1 MQSTNDVC
9 LSLLELLAVDAP
21 TSRIDA
27 VRRRIGAADGS
38 CPSELQSVERGIQL
52 ARAIQANVGRSD
64 RRAAAMAALL
74 DTARDLTALDDVGS
88 VLQLIV
94 RRARLLLNL
103 NLAHIRLNDDA
114 GSSASDGS
122 TTPLDAGEALLRC
135 DRLGLSGH
143 DPGVPQW
150 TADYHRDKR
159 IEHPAAIT
167 ELIDREGVHAI
178 VAVRVRRGDV
188 EIGTLYGADRKVRHY
203 TPDELNV
210 LCCLADIAG
219 MAIDK
224 AETTQR
230 ARSDLAQS
238 RQTNSL
244 LSASLER
251 LCSADEAR
259 SRLLDLVLGGADAAG
274 LAEASATLVDG
285 AVLIRDS
292 LGNTVAVSG
301 VLPQQDDL
309 AVARACLEAHTS
321 QGVTVIG
328 DSMWVA
334 PVVADSQCC
343 GVVLVAPREELSDEG
358 RRLVRVIS
366 QVIAVFFLVR
376 RRDASAHG
384 PVREQLLDEL
394 LAGTGL
400 APHRLAYRTR
410 ASAVELSAPHVLVI
424 ARLENAEQ
432 NRAAAWAAAYAR
444 RYSGLHTVH
453 DRDIVLLLPGQ
464 DPSAAAKA
472 VAAELTRLLGVLV
485 SVGAGGPG
493 RGAADAGRMYL
504 EARRCLDALKSLG
517 NDGCA
522 ASAEDLG
529 FIGVLLSDQHDA
541 EGFIRSVLGPV
552 IDHDDERLTDLI
564 PTLEAYFSSGGSPTN
579 AGAALHVHPNT
590 VSRRLERVT
599 TLLGVDWQKPS
610 PSLEIQLALRLR
622 RTRAVLHQQQ
632 EGATRPLTA

>member
-1 MQSTNDVC
+1 MQSTSDVS
-9 LSLLELLAVDAP
+9 LSLLELLAVEAP

-27 VRRRIGAADGS
+27 VRRRVSAADGS
-38 CPSELQSVERGIQL
+38 CPSELQSAERGIQL
-52 ARAIQANVGRSD
+52 ARAIQANVARSD
-64 RRAAAMAALL
+64 RRASAMTALL

-114 GSSASDGS
+114 GSCASDGS

-159 IEHPAAIT
+159 IEHPAAVT

-178 VAVRVRRGDV
+178 VAVRVRHGDI

-210 LCCLADIAG
+210 LCCLADIAA

-224 AETTQR
+224 AEATER
-230 ARSDLAQS
+230 ARSKLAHS
-238 RQTNSL
+238 RRKNSL

-259 SRLLDLVLGGADAAG
+259 SRLLDLVLSGADAAG
-274 LAEASATLVDG
+274 L
-285 AVLIRDS
+285 VLIRDS
-292 LGNTVAVSG
+292 LGSTVAVSG

-334 PVVADSQCC
+334 PVVADSQYC
-343 GVVLVAPREELSDEG
+343 GVVLVAPRGELSDEG
-358 RRLVRVIS
+358 RRVVRVIS
-366 QVIAVFFLVR
+366 QVVAVFFLVR

-424 ARLENAEQ
+424 ARLENVEQ
-432 NRAAAWAAAYAR
+432 NRAAAWAASYAR

-453 DRDIVLLLPGQ
+453 DRDIVLLLPGK

-472 VAAELTRLLGVLV
+472 VSAELTRLLGVLV

-599 TLLGVDWQKPS
+599 TLLGLDWQKPS